1 MNPFNV
7 RKAEAKTIKSTKP
20 ESAEMP
26 RNGNAQTRRTQF
38 EKSFQTFTIG
48 IKEKVNYTVSKDLA
62 NFAVCE

>member
-1 MNPFNV
+1 
-7 RKAEAKTIKSTKP
+7 
-20 ESAEMP
+20 MP

-62 NFAVCE
+62 NFANSVNDDAIAKL